1 MEHSEF
7 IKLADECL
15 ERVTA
20 WLESFDADEV
30 DFSTADGVLKIEF
43 ADGTIYVL
51 NRQAAT
57 DQMWFAAGVRAFHY
71 DRSEGGW
78 RDDRDGHLLEER
90 ISQALS
96 DKLGRPVSLPAPG
109 A

>member
-1 MEHSEF
+1 MEHTDF
-7 IKLADECL
+7 IKLADLCL
-15 ERVTA
+15 ERVTT
-20 WLESFDADEV
+20 WLEDFDPDEV

-43 ADGTIYVL
+43 ADGTVYVL
-51 NRQAAT
+51 NRQTAT

-71 DRSEGGW
+71 DRSEEAW

-96 DKLGRPVSLPAPG
+96 EKLGRAVRLPDPG